1 MGLKVG
7 EVRLEKHN
15 PRWQR
20 MFAQELDELWEY
32 FGDTAI
38 RISHIGSTAVDGIE
52 AKPII
57 DIAVAVNDL
66 SDFDQVS
73 HKFTSD
79 PNYSIKEDFA
89 NDEIL
94 IRKGG
99 KLNRQFYIHVM
110 DIDSKRYKDTIFFRD
125 TLLHNEKIRNNYR
138 DLKHVLAKKYPN
150 NRKKYSSSKKEFIDS
165 VLEMEWSKTTLI
177 PLSIIAGISLCTFL
191 AALYVQLTVPLGTKI
206 LNAVYVANI
215 SRIGLCL
222 GVIFFVFASV
232 SSGILLHRF
241 FKAKTIYDAVVTKT
255 QKEITKESRQKK

>member
-1 MGLKVG
+1 
-7 EVRLEKHN
+7 
-15 PRWQR
+15 

-38 RISHIGSTAVDGIE
+38 RISHIGSTAIDGIE

-57 DIAVAVNDL
+57 DIAVAVNEL

-73 HKFTSD
+73 RKFTSD

-99 KLNRQFYIHVM
+99 KLNRQFYIHVL

-125 TLLHNEKIRNNYR
+125 TLLHNEQIRNNYR
-138 DLKHVLAKKYPN
+138 DLKHILAKKYAH
-150 NRKKYSSSKKEFIDS
+150 NRKKYSSSKKEFIES
-165 VLEMEWSKTTLI
+165 AIEMELTRTTLI
-177 PLSIIAGISLCTFL
+177 PISIIAGVSLCTFL
-191 AALYVQLTVPLGTKI
+191 AALYLRLAYPLNAKI
-206 LNAVYVANI
+206 LNAIYVVNV

-222 GVIFFVFASV
+222 GAIFFVFAAT
-232 SSGILLHRF
+232 SSGILFHRF
-241 FKAKTIYDAVVTKT
+241 FKAKKVYDEIVAKT
-255 QKEITKESRQKK
+255 QKEIAKESRQKK

>member
-7 EVRLEKHN
+7 EVKLEKHN
-15 PRWQR
+15 PRWHQ
-20 MFAQELDELWEY
+20 MFATELDELWDY

-38 RISHIGSTAVDGIE
+38 RISHIGSTAIDGLE

-66 SDFDQVS
+66 DDFNEVS

-79 PNYSIKEDFA
+79 PNYSIKEDFD

-125 TLLHNEKIRNNYR
+125 TLLHDEVICNDYRN
-138 DLKHVLAKKYPN
+138 LKHVLAKKYPHE
-150 NRKKYSSSKKEFIDS
+150 RKKYTASKADFIQSTLD
-165 VLEMEWSKTTLI
+165 MCWAKTTLL
-177 PLSIIAGISLCTFL
+177 PIAVICAVSLFTTLFSL
-191 AALYVQLTVPLGTKI
+191 WARLTLPLGAKFFD
-206 LNAVYVANI
+206 VYVIHLA
-215 SRIGLCL
+215 RIGLCFG
-222 GVIFFVFASV
+222 GVIFL
-232 SSGILLHRF
+232 ITLLATIVLSWRYFH
-241 FKAKTIYDAVVTKT
+241 AKKDYDKIVVKIE
-255 QKEITKESRQKK
+255 KELAKEARKK